1 MVGRLVIKVIIDIQG
16 TKKQKILNLIV
27 STIFSIVYIISISK
41 RIGSEQ
47 YLIKWQDTANNA
59 LDEAYH
65 MGFQVEKGG
74 AARFGALCYGE

>member
-1 MVGRLVIKVIIDIQG
+1 MTFGQFLMH
-16 TKKQKILNLIV
+16 
-27 STIFSIVYIISISK
+27 VYINFQH
-41 RIGSEQ
+41 RTGSEQ

-65 MGFQVEKGG
+65 VGFQVENGG

>member
-1 MVGRLVIKVIIDIQG
+1 MVGRLVIKVIIDIQR
-16 TKKQKILNLIV
+16 TKKRKHRFNKFKYFKHDLYL
-27 STIFSIVYIISISK
+27 K

-65 MGFQVEKGG
+65 IGFQVEKGG

>member
-16 TKKQKILNLIV
+16 TKNKNLIV

>member
-1 MVGRLVIKVIIDIQG
+1 MVGRLVIKVIIDIQR
-16 TKKQKILNLIV
+16 TISTNL
-27 STIFSIVYIISISK
+27 SISNMIYIYK

-65 MGFQVEKGG
+65 IGFQVEKGG

>member
-1 MVGRLVIKVIIDIQG
+1 MI
-16 TKKQKILNLIV
+16 
-27 STIFSIVYIISISK
+27 YIYK

-65 MGFQVEKGG
+65 IGFQVEKGG